1 VTKTD
6 STLTVTA
13 KAATVTA
20 NPKSKTYGDTNPALD
35 AAITGTVNGDTLTYT
50 LATTAD
56 TSSGVGSYPITVTLG
71 SNPNYNVTK
80 TDGTLTVTAKAATVV
95 ANDKSKIYGDANPT
109 LDATVTGTVNGDTLS
124 YTLATTATAPSGV
137 GSYPITVTLGSNPNY
152 TVTKTDSTLT
162 VTAKTATVVADAKSK
177 TYGDANPTLTA
188 VVTGEVPGGDAI
200 TYSLTTAATAPS
212 GVGSYPITVTLG
224 ANPNYTVTKIDSMLT
239 VTAKD
244 ATVAANPKSK
254 TYGDDNPALDAA
266 VTGTVNGDL
275 LAYTLAT
282 TAAKFSGVGSYA
294 ITVTL
299 GTNPN
304 YNVSKTDSTLTVTAK
319 AATVAAN
326 PKSKTYGDA
335 NPALTAVVTGTVN
348 GDTLTFSLAT
358 TTLQFSNVGDY
369 PITVT
374 LGANPNYSVTKTDGT
389 LTVTPKDATV
399 TANDKNKTYGDANPT
414 LDATVTGTVNGDVLT
429 YTLATTATATSG
441 VGSYPITVTLGA
453 NPNYTVTKTD
463 STLAVTAKVATVAAN
478 PKSKTYG
485 DTNPMLT
492 AVVTGEVPGGDALN
506 YTLATTATQ
515 FSGVGSYP
523 ITVTLGANP
532 NYSVT
537 KTDSTLT
544 VTAKAATVA
553 ANLKSK
559 TYSTANP
566 ALDATVT
573 GTVNGDVLNYTLTTT
588 ALEFSAVGSYPI
600 TVTLG
605 ANPNYSVTKTDS
617 MLTVTAK
624 AATVAAD
631 HKTKTYGDANPAL
644 TAVVTGTV
652 NGDVLNYT
660 IATTATAPSEVGNYP
675 ITVTLGSNPNYS
687 VTKTDSTLTITA
699 RPITVAAD
707 AKTKV
712 YGTPDPALTYK
723 VTSGSLVNGDS
734 FSGSLTRVAGENVGT
749 YAIQQGSLAL
759 NSSYNLTYVG
769 TNLTITAATL
779 TVTPDGNKT
788 KIYGAPFN
796 TFTGTVQG
804 LQNSDAVTVMYASTG
819 AAASAGVGS
828 YDITVDTVTFTVG
841 SASNYTITKNT
852 AVKGLKV
859 MYATSTCLGEAGHQI
874 LQPINVDGSSIFKQ
888 KSTVPAKFRVCD
900 ANGNSVGLLG
910 VVVTFAQVQS
920 LSDSGGIVN
929 ESVDST
935 TPDTAF
941 RWDPTAQQW
950 IFNMSTA
957 KLSANTV
964 YYYRITLNDGSTIGF
979 NFKLK

>member
-1 VTKTD
+1 
-6 STLTVTA
+6 
-13 KAATVTA
+13 
-20 NPKSKTYGDTNPALD
+20 
-35 AAITGTVNGDTLTYT
+35 
-50 LATTAD
+50 
-56 TSSGVGSYPITVTLG
+56 
-71 SNPNYNVTK
+71 
-80 TDGTLTVTAKAATVV
+80 
-95 ANDKSKIYGDANPT
+95 
-109 LDATVTGTVNGDTLS
+109 
-124 YTLATTATAPSGV
+124 
-137 GSYPITVTLGSNPNY
+137 
-152 TVTKTDSTLT
+152 
-162 VTAKTATVVADAKSK
+162 VADH
-177 TYGDANPTLTA
+177 
-188 VVTGEVPGGDAI
+188 
-200 TYSLTTAATAPS
+200 
-212 GVGSYPITVTLG
+212 
-224 ANPNYTVTKIDSMLT
+224 
-239 VTAKD
+239 
-244 ATVAANPKSK
+244 
-254 TYGDDNPALDAA
+254 
-266 VTGTVNGDL
+266 
-275 LAYTLAT
+275 
-282 TAAKFSGVGSYA
+282 
-294 ITVTL
+294 
-299 GTNPN
+299 
-304 YNVSKTDSTLTVTAK
+304 
-319 AATVAAN
+319 
-326 PKSKTYGDA
+326 KSKTYGDA

-429 YTLATTATATSG
+429 YTLTTTATATSG

-485 DTNPMLT
+485 DTNPTLT

-523 ITVTLGANP
+523 ITVTLGSNP

-553 ANLKSK
+553 ANPKSK

-605 ANPNYSVTKTDS
+605 SNPNYSVIKTDS
-617 MLTVTAK
+617 TLTVTAK
-624 AATVAAD
+624 DATVAAD

-660 IATTATAPSEVGNYP
+660 IATTATALSGVGSYPITVTLGSNPNYSVTKTDSTLAVMAKDAAVAANPKSKTYGDVNPALDAAVTGTVNGDTLNYTLATTATAPSEVGSYP

-804 LQNSDAVTVMYASTG
+804 LQNSDAVTVTYASTG

-828 YDITVDTVTFTVG
+828 YDITVDTVTFTAG
-841 SASNYTITKNT
+841 NASNYTIAKNT

-859 MYATSTCLGEAGHQI
+859 MYATSACLGEAGHQI
-874 LQPINVDGSSIFKQ
+874 LQPINVDGSSTFKQ

-900 ANGNSVGLLG
+900 ANGNSVGLPG

-957 KLSANTV
+957 KLSANMV